1 MRVKVRLF
9 GAPREALGWRELER
23 EIDDGL
29 TAGQLVE
36 GLMHEYPILN
46 GYAPALKIA
55 VNRRYADLDTE
66 LREGDEVACI
76 PPVAGG

>member
-9 GAPREALGWRELER
+9 GGPREVLGRSELDLEV
-23 EIDDGL
+23 EEGL
-29 TAGQLVE
+29 TAGQLVAD
-36 GLMHEYPILN
+36 LVDRYPSLD
-46 GYAPALKIA
+46 GYAPVVKIA
-55 VNRRYADLDTE
+55 VNRRYVDPETE

>member
-9 GAPREALGWRELER
+9 GGPREVVGRFELDLEV
-23 EIDDGL
+23 EEGL
-29 TAGQLVE
+29 TAGQLVAD
-36 GLMHEYPILN
+36 LVDQYPSLD
-46 GYAPALKIA
+46 GYAPVIKIA
-55 VNRRYADLDTE
+55 VNRRYADPETE